1 MKPLL
6 LLLPLLVLPALAF
19 AAEDELEQLLQG
31 FDDVPEMSVQDTQD
45 ELDESGFD
53 SPGSAPVTGQN
64 ALSDLDES
72 GFDDPP
78 LTGGASTVVA
88 DPVWYTLSGYTSV
101 LGAYNYAQRDSSVVA
116 PGDQS
121 MDFSGLSRAR
131 IKGGLTLEMKHGE
144 LNGHA
149 WQSRVELV
157 GWYDG
162 SWAINGREDYTEDV
176 VDAYE
181 TFVDIK
187 DAYIQG
193 SLTDQLDLKF
203 GRQIVIWGKSD
214 SIRVTDIINPLD
226 NREPGMVD
234 IEDLRLNELMTRLDY
249 YVGNWGL
256 SAMVI
261 HEPRQEIEAPF
272 GSDYRPSNIFGSPIP
287 YSKFP
292 DRQDLDWNAENTQ
305 YALSLDGRFSGW
317 DLSLYAA
324 DVFDNRF
331 DVETIGGEP
340 ERYNDKVGML
350 GVAGNVVSGSWLLKA
365 EAAYF
370 NDVNYRSTDRKSRL
384 DMLVGIEYNGIRN
397 TVMSVELADRH
408 IFDYEAQM
416 LTLSLQDAADQGTL
430 PDFVREDSVQMAF
443 RSSYSFDHDNATAS
457 YLISLSGGNGPGS
470 RFDGGFQRLWIDYK
484 YSDAIALS
492 AGIVDYIGG
501 DSLIPFYEAIKDND
515 RVYVELRYSF

>member
-6 LLLPLLVLPALAF
+6 LLLPLLLLPPRLW
-19 AAEDELEQLLQG
+19 AAADELEQLLQG
-31 FDDVPEMSVQDTQD
+31 FDDTLEMSAENTLDD
-45 ELDESGFD
+45 LDESGFD
-53 SPGSAPVTGQN
+53 QPGETPATEQDT
-64 ALSDLDES
+64 LSDLDES

-78 LTGGASTVVA
+78 VSAEMASFATESS
-88 DPVWYTLSGYTSV
+88 WYTVSGYTSL
-101 LGAYNYAQRDSSVVA
+101 LGAYNYSQSDQSVVA
-116 PGDQS
+116 PGDQP

-131 IKGGLTLEMKHGE
+131 IKAGLTLEMKHGE

-149 WQSRVELV
+149 WQSRFELV
-157 GWYDG
+157 GWYDA
-162 SWAINGREDYTEDV
+162 SWAINGREEYTQEV
-176 VDAYE
+176 LDAYE
-181 TFVDIK
+181 SFVDIK

-193 SLTDQLDLKF
+193 SLSDQLDLKF

-249 YVGNWGL
+249 YVGDWGL

-292 DRQDLDWNAENTQ
+292 DRQELDWNTENTQ

-331 DVETIGGEP
+331 DVETINGVP

-350 GVAGNVVSGSWLLKA
+350 GAAGNVVSGSWLLKA

-370 NDVNYRSTDRKSRL
+370 NDVNYRSTDRKNRL
-384 DMLVGIEYNGIRN
+384 DMLIGFEYNGFRN

-408 IFDYEAQM
+408 IVDYEAQM
-416 LTLSLQDAADQGTL
+416 LTLTLQDAAQKGTL
-430 PDFVREDSVQMAF
+430 PDFVREDSLQMAL
-443 RSSYSFDHDNATAS
+443 RGSYNFNHDNATAS
-457 YLISLSGGNGPGS
+457 YLVSLTGGNGPGS
-470 RFDGGFQRLWIDYK
+470 AFDGGFQRLWIDYK
-484 YSDAIALS
+484 YSDAVSLS
-492 AGIVDYIGG
+492 AGIIDYIGG
-501 DSLIPFYEAIKDND
+501 SGLIPFYEAIKDND
-515 RVYVELRYSF
+515 RIYAQLQYSF